1 MPSSNRIRPIIFAF
15 ACPVLV
21 LNFAPGAAAR
31 AADSQP
37 SWAARPDQAGIVE
50 DRFRIEIDLLG
61 AGLDTNLRVDESPT
75 VPGTTLDAEDDLG
88 LDDSQFL
95 PQVELT
101 LLPGEHHLL
110 RLSALSTHRSAD
122 RIIERDIVY
131 DDQIYR
137 VGERVDSRLNLT
149 LVGLTYGFR
158 FLVRQDSELTATF
171 GVQIADVEVN
181 AVVRS
186 RVIREAESGVAP
198 LPLAGLEGRYD
209 FARRWSVE
217 GRIQYLDAD
226 IEQVDGSI
234 LDARVA
240 VTWRKNPYLLFGLG
254 FRRFAIDADSSDES
268 TPGLVDM
275 SVDGPLLFVRAG
287 L

>member
-1 MPSSNRIRPIIFAF
+1 MPCSNHIRPIAF
-15 ACPVLV
+15 AVLA
-21 LNFAPGAAAR
+21 LNFALGAAAR
-31 AADSQP
+31 AGDMQP
-37 SWAARPDQAGIVE
+37 PWAARPDQAGVIE
-50 DRFRIEIDLLG
+50 DRFRIEVDLLG
-61 AGLDTNLRVDESPT
+61 AGLDTGLRVDESPT
-75 VPGTTLDAEDDLG
+75 VPGTMLDAEDDLG
-88 LDDSQFL
+88 LEDSQLL

-122 RIIERDIVY
+122 EILERDIVY

-158 FLVRQDSELTATF
+158 FLVRPDSELTATF

-198 LPLAGLEGRYD
+198 LPLAGIEGRYD
-209 FARRWSVE
+209 FTPRWSAE
-217 GRIQYLDAD
+217 GRVQYLDAD

-254 FRRFAIDADSSDES
+254 LRRFKIDADSRDES

-275 SVDGPLLFVRAG
+275 SVDGPLLFVRAS